1 MNYIPEIFLESIRP
15 QINRQ
20 NGQFL
25 KGHEPFNKGKK
36 WSDYMDMRKAKRII
50 RIAKKNLRGR
60 YDIGGW
66 NKKAVVAIKNGEF
79 YGYFESC
86 VNAADRL
93 QVQRRNVSHVANGKR
108 KRCGGYEFYFESDF
122 DKWNERIIS

>member
-1 MNYIPEIFLESIRP
+1 MELYIEPIRP
-15 QINRQ
+15 TINKK

-36 WSDYMDMRKAKRII
+36 WIDYLPEDKIERMKKQILSLSGGGRK
-50 RIAKKNLRGR
+50 
-60 YDIGGW
+60 DIGGW

-86 VNAADRL
+86 VSAADKL

>member
-1 MNYIPEIFLESIRP
+1 MELYIEPIRP
-15 QINRQ
+15 TINKK

-36 WSDYMDMRKAKRII
+36 WEDYLPEEKIERMRKQI
-50 RIAKKNLRGR
+50 LSMCGQGR
-60 YDIGGW
+60 KDIGGW
-66 NKKAVVAIKNGEF
+66 NKKAVIAIKNGEF

-86 VNAADRL
+86 VSAADKL

>member
-1 MNYIPEIFLESIRP
+1 MELYIEQIRP
-15 QINRQ
+15 TTNKQ

-36 WSDYMDMRKAKRII
+36 WSDYLPKDKIRKM
-50 RIAKKNLRGR
+50 KKQILSLSGKGR
-60 YDIGGW
+60 KDIGGW

-93 QVQRRNVSHVANGKR
+93 KVQRRNVSHVANGKR
-108 KRCGGYEFYFESDF
+108 KHCGGFEFYFESEF
-122 DKWNERIIS
+122 EKWNNRITE

>member
-1 MNYIPEIFLESIRP
+1 MELYIEPIRP
-15 QINRQ
+15 TINKK

-36 WSDYMDMRKAKRII
+36 WIDYLPEDKIRKM
-50 RIAKKNLRGR
+50 KKQILSLSGGGR
-60 YDIGGW
+60 KDIGGW

-86 VNAADRL
+86 IDAADKL
-93 QVQRRNVSHVANGKR
+93 NVCSRNVSHVANGKR

-122 DKWNERIIS
+122 DKWKERIIS

>member
-1 MNYIPEIFLESIRP
+1 MELYIEPIRP
-15 QINRQ
+15 TINKK

-36 WSDYMDMRKAKRII
+36 WIDYLPEDKIERMRKQILS
-50 RIAKKNLRGR
+50 LRGGGR
-60 YDIGGW
+60 KDIGGW

-86 VNAADRL
+86 IDAGQKLNVCS
-93 QVQRRNVSHVANGKR
+93 RNVSQVANGKR

-122 DKWNERIIS
+122 DKWKERIIS

>member
-1 MNYIPEIFLESIRP
+1 MELYIEPIRP
-15 QINRQ
+15 TINKK

-36 WSDYMDMRKAKRII
+36 WIDYLQKDKIIKMKKQILSLSGGGRK
-50 RIAKKNLRGR
+50 
-60 YDIGGW
+60 DIGGW

-86 VNAADRL
+86 SDAGRKL
-93 QVQRRNVSHVANGKR
+93 KVQIRNVSNVANGKR

-122 DKWNERIIS
+122 NKWNERIIQ